1 MKEVFV
7 AASILSADFRKLE
20 EEIIPLK
27 EEGVDYLHFDVMDGH
42 FVNNISFGSYVLN
55 CIKDSTSLIKDVHL
69 MITNPDKYYVDFIK
83 AGADLITFHYEAIN
97 KEEIIPLINKI
108 KESNVKVGLSIKPKT
123 EVEDIKEFLPYL
135 DLVLVMSVEPGFGGQ
150 KFIPNSL
157 NKIELLAKIRK
168 EFNYSYL
175 IEVDG
180 GINNE
185 TQSDVIKSGA
195 DILVSGSYIFKS
207 KNRKESIKKL
217 KEVKDD

>member
-1 MKEVFV
+1 MKKVFV
-7 AASILSADFRKLE
+7 AASILSADFRKLND
-20 EEIIPLK
+20 EIIPLK

-69 MITNPDKYYVDFIK
+69 MITDPNKYYLDFVK
-83 AGADLITFHYEAIN
+83 AGADIITFHYEAI
-97 KEEIIPLINKI
+97 KEEEIIPLIRKI
-108 KESNVKVGLSIKPKT
+108 KDSNVKVGLSIKPST
-123 EVEDIKEFLPYL
+123 SVEEIKEFLPFL

-157 NKIELLAKIRK
+157 NKINLLNKLK
-168 EFNYSYL
+168 EENHYSYL

-180 GINNE
+180 GINDE
-185 TQSDVIKSGA
+185 TASDVIKNGV

-207 KNRKESIKKL
+207 KNRKESISKL
-217 KEVKDD
+217 KEVKNV

>member
-1 MKEVFV
+1 MKKVFV
-7 AASILSADFRKLE
+7 AASILSADFRKLN

-69 MITNPDKYYVDFIK
+69 MITDPNKYYLDFVK
-83 AGADLITFHYEAIN
+83 AGADLITFHYEAVK
-97 KEEIIPLINKI
+97 KEEIVPLINKI
-108 KESNVKVGLSIKPKT
+108 KESNVKVGLSIKPNTK
-123 EVEDIKEFLPYL
+123 VEDIKEYLPYL

-157 NKIELLAKIRK
+157 NKIELLNRLRN

-180 GINNE
+180 GINCE
-185 TQSDVIKSGA
+185 TASDVIKSGA

-207 KNRKESIKKL
+207 KNRKESINKL
-217 KEVKDD
+217 KEAKND